1 MLLLHTEVVATVL
14 YEHVH
19 FLETAWIQQQGDTFA
34 CCQFAFLVLLGNGLL
49 TTADASLLAEF
60 HQLLDLFCLIAHFE
74 F

>member
-1 MLLLHTEVVATVL
+1 MLN
-14 YEHVH
+14 EHVH
-19 FLETAWIQQQGDTFA
+19 FLETAFVQQQGDALA

-49 TTADASLLAEF
+49 ATADASLLAEF